1 MPHANER
8 FATMLTRYLRRHGDA
23 PGDDASAA
31 VVRVWRRLE
40 PHALDVPAHL
50 SPRRAPESAWRVTIA
65 AVAAAAIF
73 VLAATP
79 LLHEWTSTDALRA
92 VVDSSEGSVYRTAD
106 GAMTAI
112 PVGGSINA
120 GETIHTNAK
129 AGAVLALADGS
140 RVEMRSQSELSL
152 EKADDGVRIRLGSG
166 SIIVNAAKQ
175 RTGHLYVQTKDMS
188 VSVVGT
194 IFLVNAEKEGSS
206 VAVIE
211 GEVRVR
217 ETKGTVERKLRPGE
231 QIFTSPA
238 LITHSVK
245 EEIAWSR
252 NVATHVSILES
263 FTKGMADTAG
273 PLVPI
278 ATVIDPVAAASRQ
291 GSAITAKPEFEE
303 ASIKPCDPDNL
314 PPTPEGARGG
324 GPNSLQMTP
333 GRTHALCMTLATL
346 IRTAYRF
353 GNLDRPIGGGGRGRG
368 FTFNNI
374 YGLGV
379 EDGTR
384 VRGGPDWVRTE
395 RFTIDAVADDKS
407 DPETMRGPML
417 AALLERRFQLKVHP
431 ESEQVPAFSL
441 SISKGGL
448 KMTPVIADGVDP
460 NGFVRSD
467 VKNDA
472 CDSLPTPPPGQPNTV
487 PPRSVEEVR
496 RGAKPTCGLFG
507 FRNGPNSV
515 FVGGGVP
522 LSSLT
527 LVAASAL
534 GGATRVTVLDQT
546 RNTERFNFILE
557 YAQDENAAAR
567 PGAPTSEPARSDVP
581 RGPTIYG
588 ALEEQLGLTL
598 EPTRA
603 PREFIVIDSV
613 ERLSPN

>member
-1 MPHANER
+1 MPSDER
-8 FATMLTRYLRRHGDA
+8 FSTMLTRYLKRHGDA
-23 PGDDASAA
+23 PDDDVSLA
-31 VVRVWRRLE
+31 VGRVWRRLE
-40 PHALDVPAHL
+40 PQALHEPAPL
-50 SPRRAPESAWRVTIA
+50 PRRATSSYAVRVTVA
-65 AVAAAAIF
+65 AVAAAAVF

-79 LLHEWTSTDALRA
+79 LVREWTATDPARA
-92 VVDSSEGSVYRTAD
+92 VVDSADGSVYRTAN
-106 GAMTAI
+106 GEPAKI
-112 PVGGSINA
+112 PVGGSISP
-120 GETIHTNAK
+120 GETIRTNGT

-140 RVEMRSQSELSL
+140 RVEMRTQSALSI
-152 EKADDGVRIRLGSG
+152 ERADDGIRIRLHSG

-217 ETKGTVERKLRPGE
+217 KTKGTSETKLRPGQ
-231 QIFTSPA
+231 QISSSPA
-238 LITHSVK
+238 LVTRPVK

-252 NVATHVSILES
+252 NAATHVSILEAFIS
-263 FTKGMADTAG
+263 GMAATSA
-273 PLVPI
+273 PL
-278 ATVIDPVAAASRQ
+278 APVARVVEPATAASPQNSVAGAR
-291 GSAITAKPEFEE
+291 PEFEE
-303 ASIKPCDPDNL
+303 ASIRPCDPDNL

-324 GPNSLQMTP
+324 GPNSFQMTP

-346 IRTAYRF
+346 VRTAYRF
-353 GNLDRPIGGGGRGRG
+353 GNIDRPIGGGRRGRG
-368 FTFNNI
+368 FGFNNV

-395 RFTIDAVADDKS
+395 RFTIDAVADDKV
-407 DPETMRGPML
+407 DAETMRGPML

-431 ESEQVPAFSL
+431 ETEQVPAFNL
-441 SISKGGL
+441 TISTGGL
-448 KMTPVIADGVDP
+448 KMKPVVADGVDA
-460 NGFVRSD
+460 NGFVRIG
-467 VKNDA
+467 VKNEA
-472 CDSLPTPPPGQPNTV
+472 CDSLPAPPPGQPNTV

-522 LSSLT
+522 LSSLVV
-527 LVAASAL
+527 VAASAL
-534 GGATRVTVLDQT
+534 GGVARVTVLDQT
-546 RNTERFNFILE
+546 HNIERFNFILE
-557 YAQDENAAAR
+557 FAPDNAAGQGATPPER
-567 PGAPTSEPARSDVP
+567 PDIPPAPR
-581 RGPTIYG
+581 IFG

-603 PREFIVIDSV
+603 PREFLVIDSV
-613 ERLSPN
+613 QRLLPN